1 MEKGKGGGARYGYK
15 IKKYKLQCL
24 KQLSYQDMLYSISQE
39 ILTVFYNLKW
49 NINFKIVN
57 HYVVWMKHIH
67 QHIHQL
73 YLNFFLKA
81 RDKCC

>member
-1 MEKGKGGGARYGYK
+1 
-15 IKKYKLQCL
+15 
-24 KQLSYQDMLYSISQE
+24 MLYSISQE